1 MYHGVRVYS
10 CTRLAEK
17 CNGLLMIRG
26 AVAQPVVVDQY
37 SNPEKIP
44 LSNDFAVSLFYD
56 YGTKALTPDLIFKW
70 TATE

>member
-1 MYHGVRVYS
+1 
-10 CTRLAEK
+10 
-17 CNGLLMIRG
+17 MIRG
-26 AVAQPVVVDQY
+26 AVAQPGVGDQY

>member
-1 MYHGVRVYS
+1 
-10 CTRLAEK
+10 
-17 CNGLLMIRG
+17 MIRG

-56 YGTKALTPDLIFKW
+56 YGTKALTPDLIFNW
-70 TATE
+70 TSTE